1 MKKIL
6 FVLPLVMLLGAC
18 AKEAQS
24 QLPSVEE
31 KSYTAKLD
39 PNNSTLTT
47 DDSSAAIQV
56 EIASNED
63 SEVKY
68 KFEIGAPCYLK
79 TLSNNLQ
86 EIIIKQN
93 AYIKSVSEYK
103 VDRIIVDFFNGKGVN
118 FNVYANK
125 DGTGDPLEYH
135 ESSVAPVY
143 PEDSGKVYEYAINGN
158 EWSLTNT
165 TNYKPAIYSLSV
177 VFSK

>member
-1 MKKIL
+1 MKKL
-6 FVLPLVMLLGAC
+6 LLVLPLTMLLGAC
-18 AKEAQS
+18 AKPAQS

-39 PNNSTLTT
+39 ADNSTLTA

-56 EIASNED
+56 DIPSVED
-63 SEVKY
+63 NTVTY

-79 TLSNNLQ
+79 TLSNGLK
-86 EIIIKQN
+86 EIIVKQN

-125 DGTGDPLEYH
+125 DGTGEPLQYH
-135 ESSVAPVY
+135 ESSVQPVY
-143 PEDSGKVYEYAINGN
+143 PEDSGMVYEYAINGN